1 MIPDYK
7 SDLGILSN
15 RSSLITSSV
24 GIVDWNGHS
33 GGMSRDIVLFDKSPI
48 DGTTGAPAVY

>member
-1 MIPDYK
+1 MILNYK
-7 SDLGILSN
+7 SDLGILGD

-24 GIVDWNGHS
+24 GIVDRNGRG
-33 GGMSRDIVLFDKSPI
+33 GGMSWDIVLFDKSPI